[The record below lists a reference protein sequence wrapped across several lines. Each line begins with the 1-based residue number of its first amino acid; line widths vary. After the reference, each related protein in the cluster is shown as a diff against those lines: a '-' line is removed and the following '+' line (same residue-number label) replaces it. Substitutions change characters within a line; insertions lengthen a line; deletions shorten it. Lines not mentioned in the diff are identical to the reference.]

1 MPRQRA
7 GGGEVSLILQ
17 PVTYSILNSERVEID
32 GTRTDSLREAMANWQ
47 ALHGVMIC
55 FLVRWEC
62 PGLFTVLEP
71 S

>member
-1 MPRQRA
+1 M
-7 GGGEVSLILQ
+7 
-17 PVTYSILNSERVEID
+17 TYSILNSERVEID
-32 GTRTDSLREAMANWQ
+32 GTRTNSLREAMANWQ